1 MIRMK
6 FLVVNVKEY
15 EGRDLKDGE
24 NAQDDD
30 LVHSD
35 ESEVST
41 PPEVHEET
49 VLHADHQVVDGVL
62 QPAGAL
68 LDVDDVEDE
77 DGRHDEVEDK
87 L

>member
-1 MIRMK
+1 MVWMK
-6 FLVVNVKEY
+6 LLVVNVEKY
-15 EGRDLKDGE
+15 EGRDLEEGKDCK
-24 NAQDDD
+24 DDNFINTD
-30 LVHSD
+30 KC
-35 ESEVST
+35 EFPA

-49 VLHADHQVVDGVL
+49 VLHRDEDVVGRVL
-62 QPAGAL
+62 QPAGSL